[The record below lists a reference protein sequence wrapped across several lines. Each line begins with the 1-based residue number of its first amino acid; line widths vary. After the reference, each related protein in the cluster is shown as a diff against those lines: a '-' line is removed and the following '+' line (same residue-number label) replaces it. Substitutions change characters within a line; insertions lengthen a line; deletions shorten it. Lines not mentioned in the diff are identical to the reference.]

1 MVKLLLYKRKNLSM
15 LKNFIADGII
25 YGLSPW
31 ALIICTLLYNHQS
44 IINNIIFL
52 KIKRSILGHLLQ
64 SLAIPIANFIA
75 LFVDYRNQMICFL
88 KSKYDD
94 GKSLCEKVKWV
105 VISFLET
112 LKNILCIQKPSATYI
127 IIFAIYR
134 LVDSSYY
141 VCIILNFVIYEKSYQ
156 PISNIYEF
164 IQRCIN
170 HRFSHEHDF
179 YSTF

>member
-1 MVKLLLYKRKNLSM
+1 M
-15 LKNFIADGII
+15 A
-25 YGLSPW
+25 W
-31 ALIICTLLYNHQS
+31 ALWLWSSALYCTIINLS
-44 IINNIIFL
+44 IINTIIFL

-64 SLAIPIANFIA
+64 SLAIPIANFIT
-75 LFVDYRNQMICFL
+75 LFVDHRNQMICFL

-141 VCIILNFVIYEKSYQ
+141 VCIILNCHIRKKLPTYFKHLWIY
-156 PISNIYEF
+156 SNLMPKF
-164 IQRCIN
+164 
-170 HRFSHEHDF
+170 
-179 YSTF
+179 

>member
-1 MVKLLLYKRKNLSM
+1 M
-15 LKNFIADGII
+15 A
-25 YGLSPW
+25 W
-31 ALIICTLLYNHQS
+31 ALWLWSSALYCTIINLS
-44 IINNIIFL
+44 IINTIIFL

-141 VCIILNFVIYEKSYQ
+141 VCIILNFV
-156 PISNIYEF
+156 
-164 IQRCIN
+164 
-170 HRFSHEHDF
+170 
-179 YSTF
+179 T

>member
-1 MVKLLLYKRKNLSM
+1 MPKDEDWFCFPFLKVYGHICQMLLKRWWRSCRYTVGLENQRTINLCINMVKLLLYKRKNLSM

-64 SLAIPIANFIA
+64 SLAIPIANFIT

-112 LKNILCIQKPSATYI
+112 LKNILCIQKPKCYLYHY
-127 IIFAIYR
+127 FCN
-134 LVDSSYY
+134 L
-141 VCIILNFVIYEKSYQ
+141 
-156 PISNIYEF
+156 
-164 IQRCIN
+164 
-170 HRFSHEHDF
+170 
-179 YSTF
+179 